1 MIARNVPGGDGGIP
15 VTSPQQRQGGL
26 GPVLPAM
33 LGALCCSIVGTLITT
48 SLHLSPS
55 TRMAAAAGGAALAP
69 MIATVGRLH
78 RLRIG
83 AGLMITIVALAV
95 TYGGFTIVDSATGRT
110 DPHLPLPP
118 AGGTRGLGEF
128 TGNPTRTGLHI
139 KAEPAPLKLDCDDTG
154 TACEGTVHV
163 SNAGTLPLRIGAI
176 ELQGPAAAAY
186 SHTGCEHRTL
196 AVHSDPCGITVR
208 RTTASGGT
216 ARLIIHQN
224 LSGGPTE
231 VVVSSGQADG
241 GEVTGPVSL
250 TPCAAPTSGAACS
263 IKGAGFRPGEVVE
276 LTYTWPMGA
285 RSSYQLT
292 ATSDGHF
299 EHQLLRAS
307 PPGTVEVSAVGRASG
322 RTAATS
328 YLLPGSAP
336 PP

>member
-1 MIARNVPGGDGGIP
+1 MA
-15 VTSPQQRQGGL
+15 SPQQRQGGL

-48 SLHLSPS
+48 SLHLSPT

-118 AGGTRGLGEF
+118 VGGTGRLGEF
-128 TGNPTRTGLHI
+128 SGNPTRTGLHI
-139 KAEPAPLKLDCDDTG
+139 KAEPAPLELDCDDTA
-154 TACEGTVHV
+154 TACEGTVRV

-186 SHTGCEHRTL
+186 SHTGCEHQTL
-196 AVHSDPCGITVR
+196 AVHGDSCRITVR
-208 RTTASGGT
+208 RRTATAGT

-224 LSGGPTE
+224 LPGPPTE
-231 VVVSSGQADG
+231 VDLSSGQTGG

-250 TPCAAPTSGAACS
+250 TACETPADGVACP
-263 IKGAGFRPGEVVE
+263 IKGTGFKPGEIVE
-276 LTYTWPMGA
+276 LTYTWPLGA
-285 RSSYQLT
+285 RSRYQLT
-292 ATSDGHF
+292 TSGDGGF

-307 PPGTVEVSAVGRASG
+307 PPGTVEVGAVGRTSG

-328 YLLPGSAP
+328 YLISGSTRP
-336 PP
+336 Q